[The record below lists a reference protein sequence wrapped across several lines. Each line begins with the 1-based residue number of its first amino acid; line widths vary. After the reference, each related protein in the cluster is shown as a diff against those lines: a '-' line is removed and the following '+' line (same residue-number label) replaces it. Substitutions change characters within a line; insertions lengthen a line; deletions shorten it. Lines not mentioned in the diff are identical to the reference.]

1 MVFAKVILWGVT
13 RDHVG
18 VLEDGVTLGEEP
30 LIPGPEI
37 LGERG
42 RELRLPSMT
51 GGFSNT

>member
-1 MVFAKVILWGVT
+1 MVFAKVVLWGVT

-18 VLEDGVTLGEEP
+18 VLEDGVTLGEEL
-30 LIPGPEI
+30 LIPDPGV

-51 GGFSNT
+51 GGFSTT